1 MCSENWNISNAQSAD
16 DFYKMG
22 GFIIYGYIINEYN
35 STVAS
40 ACRAKRTFILF
51 VTPIQQCANLTRT
64 FRKLENFITSP
75 SLIFWKRLLIKL
87 SLYYSSKSRY
97 QFIKAYY
104 NPRTFLFFFLI
115 KALDNT
121 GTWRWNI
128 FFSKSNPRTIILKQD
143 INFLIK
149 KIFECQVLVIFYG
162 VSFTP
167 LSYC

>member
-64 FRKLENFITSP
+64 FRKFYNLSFLNILKTSIKLNYLFITRVNLVINLSR
-75 SLIFWKRLLIKL
+75 LIITPVHF
-87 SLYYSSKSRY
+87 
-97 QFIKAYY
+97 F
-104 NPRTFLFFFLI
+104 FFFLI

-143 INFLIK
+143 INFLLK
-149 KIFECQVLVIFYG
+149 NIFECQVLVIFYG